1 VGQDIFASWRD
12 YKSGHGGGG
21 SGGHGGGGWGDW
33 VTGVAGPPRRL
44 GWLEPQPRL
53 GRCAVAES
61 CGIPLSPTSPRGSGK
76 AGMNQNAGREHRGC
90 SHGNVY
96 A

>member
-1 VGQDIFASWRD
+1 MWVKISSPVG
-12 YKSGHGGGG
+12 
-21 SGGHGGGGWGDW
+21 
-33 VTGVAGPPRRL
+33 VTTSPATAVAVRVATVVAAGVTGATTAAGVAGVAGAATRL
-44 GWLEPQPRL
+44 G
-53 GRCAVAES
+53 GCAVAES